1 MATETMVGPPRAL
14 QRFLT
19 HPMALLGVAA
29 LVGLAVTAVL
39 SGFAVEYPGD
49 WRVPLR
55 TWIDGVGDWV
65 VLNRRHNWLFVFVF
79 EPITTVISMLLT
91 EIHAWLDALGWPGV
105 LLLTGAIAGVV
116 AGWRVVSVAVACL
129 IAIGLIGVWDEA
141 MRTLALMI
149 TAVGISLLVGVPLGI
164 LAGRNT
170 RVDAVLRPVLD
181 AFQTTPAYVYLLPLV
196 LLFGIGDPAAIVATI
211 IYALPPA
218 VRLTALG
225 IRTVPGERLEVGD
238 SIGATSWQQLRTIQ
252 LPSAMP
258 SIRVGINQTI
268 MMALAMVVIGS
279 LIGGT
284 GLGRGVLRGL
294 QTVDVG
300 RALEPGVAIVLLA
313 VLLDRV
319 TYGAG
324 ARGHRAPRGWRSPAI
339 IVGAFVVGVAL
350 GMSPLAQ
357 EVPAEGLLSFED
369 QVNGARRAIEGAIMP
384 YTRSFSRVL
393 IIWALEPLRLG
404 LLAVPWWALAGA
416 VALVAWRLVG
426 PGLAAYTAV
435 AFAVTGAIGMWPSAM
450 NTLSQVV
457 VATALAVAIGI
468 PVGIAAGLSDPVERS
483 LRPVL
488 DTLQTLPAFVY
499 LIPVVALFQIG
510 RVPGVIATVVYA
522 LPPAVRL
529 TSAGIR
535 GAPSDTVEA
544 ARSTGATTWQL
555 LRTVQL
561 PQAKPQ
567 IMLGVN
573 QTTMMSLASIVIAGL
588 IGAGGLGIDAVRGL
602 TRAEYGLGITAG
614 LVIVLLGI
622 VLDRITQALGTRD
635 EATRASLIKTG

>member
-1 MATETMVGPPRAL
+1 MATETRAGQPSL
-14 QRFLT
+14 RQRFLT
-19 HPMALLGVAA
+19 GPMALVGVVVLA
-29 LVGLAVTAVL
+29 GLALAAVR
-39 SGFAVEYPGD
+39 SGFAVEYPAE
-49 WRVPLR
+49 WHIPLR
-55 TWIDGVGDWV
+55 SWIDGVSDWIV
-65 VLNRRHNWLFVFVF
+65 FNRRDHWLFVFIF
-79 EPITTVISMLLT
+79 QPITTAISTLLAET
-91 EIHAWLDALGWPGV
+91 NAWLEALGWPGV
-105 LLLTGAIAGVV
+105 VLLTGTIAWVV
-116 AGWRVVSVAVACL
+116 AGWRVVSVAVASL
-129 IAIGLIGVWDEA
+129 VAIGLIGVWDEA

-149 TAVGISLLVGVPLGI
+149 TAVGISLLIGVPLGI
-164 LAGRNT
+164 LAGRHA
-170 RVDAVLRPVLD
+170 RVEGVLRPVLD

-196 LLFGIGDPAAIVATI
+196 LFFAIGDPAAIVATI

-225 IRTVPGERLEVGD
+225 VRTVPSDRLEVGA
-238 SIGATSWQQLRTIQ
+238 SIGTTSWQQLRTIQ

-300 RALEPGVAIVLLA
+300 RALEPGVAIVLIA
-313 VLLDRV
+313 VLLDRI

-339 IVGAFVVGVAL
+339 IVGAFLVGVAL
-350 GMSPLAQ
+350 GMTPLAQ
-357 EVPAEGLLSFED
+357 EVPAAGLLSFED
-369 QVNGARRAIEGAIMP
+369 QVNEARRAIEGAILP
-384 YTRSFSRVL
+384 YTRSFSRLL
-393 IIWALEPLRLG
+393 IVGALEPLRVG
-404 LLAVPWWALAGA
+404 LLAIPWWALAGA
-416 VALVAWRLVG
+416 VALIAWRLVG
-426 PGLAAYTAV
+426 PGVAAYTAI
-435 AFAVTGAIGMWPSAM
+435 AFAVTGGIGMWPAAM
-450 NTLSQVV
+450 NTVSQVA
-457 VATALAVAIGI
+457 VATALAVAIGV
-468 PVGIAAGLSDPVERS
+468 PVGIAAGLSDPVERL

-535 GAPSDTVEA
+535 GVSSDTVEA
-544 ARSTGATTWQL
+544 ARSTGTTTWQL

-614 LVIVLLGI
+614 LAIVLLGI
-622 VLDRITQALGTRD
+622 VIDRITQALGTQD
-635 EATRASLIKTG
+635 EATRASLMKTG

>member
-1 MATETMVGPPRAL
+1 VTTQTVVGQRL
-14 QRFLT
+14 QRLST
-19 HPMALLGVAA
+19 RPMTLAGGAVLGGVAVA
-29 LVGLAVTAVL
+29 AAL
-39 SGFAVEYPGD
+39 SGFSVDYPVE

-65 VLNRRHNWLFVFVF
+65 VLNRRDHWLFVFGF
-79 EPITTVISMLLT
+79 QPITTAISTVLT
-91 EIHAWLDALGWPGV
+91 EVNAWLEALGWPGV
-105 LLLTGAIAGVV
+105 MLLSGTIAWVV
-116 AGWRVVSVAVACL
+116 AGWRVVSVAVAAL
-129 IAIGLIGVWDEA
+129 LAIGLIGVWDEA
-141 MRTLALMI
+141 MRTLALMT
-149 TAVGISLLVGVPLGI
+149 TAVGISLLIGVPLGI
-164 LAGRNT
+164 LAGRNAH
-170 RVDAVLRPVLD
+170 VDAALRPVLD

-196 LLFGIGDPAAIVATI
+196 LFFGIGDPAAIVATI

-225 IRTVPGERLEVGD
+225 IRTVPKDRLEVGA

-300 RALEPGVAIVLLA
+300 RALEPGVAIVLIA
-313 VLLDRV
+313 VLLDRI

-324 ARGHRAPRGWRSPAI
+324 ARGHRAPRGWRTPAI
-339 IVGAFVVGVAL
+339 IAAAFVVAVAL
-350 GMSPLAQ
+350 GMTPVAQ
-357 EVPAEGLLSFED
+357 EVPAAGLLSFED
-369 QVNGARRAIEGAIMP
+369 QVNDARRAVEGAILP
-384 YTRSFSRVL
+384 YTRSFSRLL
-393 IIWALEPLRLG
+393 IVWALEPLRVG
-404 LLAVPWWALAGA
+404 LLAIPWWALAGG

-426 PGLAAYTAV
+426 PGLAAYTAI
-435 AFAVTGAIGMWPSAM
+435 AFAVTGAIGMWPAAM
-450 NTLSQVV
+450 DTLSQVA

-468 PVGIAAGLSDPVERS
+468 PVGIAAGLSDAVERS

-488 DTLQTLPAFVY
+488 DALQTLPAFVY

-529 TSAGIR
+529 TSAGVR
-535 GAPSDTVEA
+535 AAPSETVEA

-573 QTTMMSLASIVIAGL
+573 QTTMMALASIVIAGL
-588 IGAGGLGIDAVRGL
+588 IGAGGLGIEAVRGL

-614 LVIVLLGI
+614 LAIVLLGI

-635 EATRASLIKTG
+635 EATRASLMKTG